1 MGLHYRLLLVKKKML
16 SVKKILIKNQL
27 LKSNLLNHQ
36 KYSFFLKKTNVNFS
50 FYNYKQ
56 IYQQLSLLVYILKQV
71 KLKGGKI
78 AFVGLFKKDYI
89 NYRFFNRALKKLV
102 IKRGH
107 IYIDSKIN
115 GLLYNRWS
123 LYKRRSNPSKFF
135 LNLQK
140 NNKLPW
146 VLVSFSKESNNAL
159 FREFSK
165 FGIPIF
171 YLIEGCDHFEFKDY
185 PIMGSYSDSMLN
197 FYLSVLKYCLK

>member
-1 MGLHYRLLLVKKKML
+1 ML
-16 SVKKILIKNQL
+16 SVKKVLIKNQL
-27 LKSNLLNHQ
+27 LKSNLLNRQ
-36 KYSFFLKKTNVNFS
+36 KYNFFLKSTNVNFS
-50 FYNYKQ
+50 FYKYKQ
-56 IYQQLSLLVYILKQV
+56 IFQQLRLLVYILKQV
-71 KLKGGKI
+71 KLKGGTI
-78 AFVGLFKKDYI
+78 AFIGLLKKDYI
-89 NYRFFNRALKKLV
+89 NYRLFNRILKNLA
-102 IKRGH
+102 IKSGH
-107 IYIDSKIN
+107 IYVDSKIN

-123 LYKRRSNPSKFF
+123 LHKRRSNPSDFF

-171 YLIEGCDHFEFKDY
+171 YLIEGCNHFEFKDY
-185 PIMGSYSDSMLN
+185 PMIGSYSDSMLN

>member
-1 MGLHYRLLLVKKKML
+1 MSSIKK
-16 SVKKILIKNQL
+16 VFIKNQL
-27 LKSNLLNHQ
+27 LKSNVLNYQ
-36 KYSFFLKKTNVNFS
+36 KYSFFLKKTNANFS

-71 KLKGGKI
+71 KLQGGTI
-78 AFVGLFKKDYI
+78 AFVGLFKKDYTY
-89 NYRFFNRALKKLV
+89 YRFFNRVLKNLV
-102 IKRGH
+102 IKKGH
-107 IYIDSKIN
+107 VYIESKIN

-123 LYKRRSNPSKFF
+123 LYKRRSNPSDFF

-146 VLVSFSKESNNAL
+146 ILVSFSKESNNAL

-171 YLIEGCDHFEFKDY
+171 YLMEGSNHFEFKDY
-185 PIMGSYSDSMLN
+185 PIMGTHSDSMLN
-197 FYLSVLKYCLK
+197 FYLNILKYCLK

>member
-1 MGLHYRLLLVKKKML
+1 MS
-16 SVKKILIKNQL
+16 SVKKVFIKNQL

-56 IYQQLSLLVYILKQV
+56 IYQQLSLLVHILKQV
-71 KLKGGKI
+71 KLQGGTI
-78 AFVGLFKKDYI
+78 AFVGLLKKDYI
-89 NYRFFNRALKKLV
+89 HYKYFNRVLKNLV
-102 IKRGH
+102 IKKGH
-107 IYIDSKIN
+107 VYIESKIN

-123 LYKRRSNPSKFF
+123 LYKRRSNPSNFF

-146 VLVSFSKESNNAL
+146 ILVSFSKESNNAL

-165 FGIPIF
+165 FGVPIF
-171 YLIEGCDHFEFKDY
+171 YLIEGSNHFEFKDY
-185 PIMGSYSDSMLN
+185 PIMGTHSDSMLN
-197 FYLSVLKYCLK
+197 FYLNILKYCLK